1 MKITDIKTFLIWE
14 KSRNYTFVKVETD
27 EGIYGIG
34 EAGITWREWAMEG
47 AIRHFREI
55 LVGKDP
61 TRIEHIWQLLYRGGF
76 FPGGKILSS
85 AISAIDISLWD
96 ILGKSLG
103 VPIYKLLGGATR
115 DRVVC
120 YVNVTKNDVRKDNE
134 KLAEDSKKLIDEG
147 WRFVRFGL
155 PDDKV
160 FQPTRSVLETIEM
173 FRAIRHAVGQ
183 EIEICLDVHTRLEPA
198 DALYLCKSLEEFRP
212 FFVEDPLR
220 SENPN
225 SYQNLRRHTSV
236 PLAVGEQYASK
247 WEFCELIEKDLID
260 FCRLELCIVGGI
272 TEAKKITGWCETH
285 HINIVPH
292 NPLGP
297 ASTAACFHLDMASS
311 NFTVQ
316 ELGHLPGSYLKDVF
330 PVQIEYKNGY
340 LLPSERP
347 GLGIEFDEAAAKKRE
362 FKPVTAP
369 QIRRIDGAFTN
380 W

>member
-1 MKITDIKTFLIWE
+1 MKITDIKTFLIRE
-14 KSRNYTFVKVETD
+14 GRHNYTFVKVETD

-34 EAGITWREWAMEG
+34 EAGITWKEWAMEG

-55 LVGKDP
+55 LIGEDP

-96 ILGKSLG
+96 ILGKSFG

-120 YVNVTKNDVRKDNE
+120 YPHCNE
-134 KLAEDSKKLIDEG
+134 KDIETLVGCAKKLVEQG
-147 WRFVRFGL
+147 WRFIRFGL
-155 PDDKV
+155 SLSGEV
-160 FQPTRSVLETIEM
+160 FEPTRSVLETIEM
-173 FRAIRHAVGQ
+173 FRAVRHAFGQ
-183 EIEICLDVHTRLEPA
+183 EIEICVDIHTRLEPS

-247 WEFCELIEKDLID
+247 WEFRQLIEEDLID
-260 FCRLELCIVGGI
+260 FCRLDLCIVGGI

-311 NFTVQ
+311 NLAVQ

-330 PVQIEYKNGY
+330 PVQMEYKNGY

-347 GLGIEFDEAAAKKRE
+347 GLGIEFDEDAAKKRVFE
-362 FKPVTAP
+362 PGTAP
-369 QIRRIDGAFTN
+369 QIRRVDGAFTN

>member
-14 KSRNYTFVKVETD
+14 GRRNYTFVKLETD
-27 EGIYGIG
+27 KGIYGIG
-34 EAGITWREWAMEG
+34 EAGITWKEWAMEG

-55 LVGKDP
+55 LIGEDP
-61 TRIEHIWQLLYRGGF
+61 GRIEHIWQLLYRGGF

-85 AISAIDISLWD
+85 AISAIDIALWD

-103 VPIYKLLGGATR
+103 VPVYKLLGGATR
-115 DRVVC
+115 DRIAC
-120 YVNVTKNDVRKDNE
+120 YTNSNQKDNE
-134 KLAEDSKKLIDEG
+134 TMVECAKKIVEQG
-147 WRFVRFGL
+147 WRFIRFGL
-155 PDDKV
+155 PGDKV
-160 FQPTRSVLETIEM
+160 FEPTKAVVETIRM
-173 FRAIRHAVGQ
+173 FRAIRDALGQ
-183 EIEICLDVHTRLEPA
+183 EIEICVDIHTRLEPS
-198 DALYLCKSLEEFRP
+198 DAVYLCRSLEEFRP

-220 SENPN
+220 SENAN

-247 WEFCELIEKDLID
+247 WEFRELIESELID
-260 FCRLELCIVGGI
+260 FCRLDLCIVGGI
-272 TEAKKITGWCETH
+272 TESKKITGWCETH

-311 NFTVQ
+311 NFAVQ
-316 ELGHLPGSYLKDVF
+316 ELSHLPQSFLKDVF
-330 PVQIEYKNGY
+330 PIQIEYRNGC

-347 GLGIEFDEAAAKKRE
+347 GLGIEFDEDAAKKRE
-362 FKPVTAP
+362 FKPGTAP
-369 QIRRIDGAFTN
+369 QMRRFDKSFTN